1 MTFTKR
7 TECIFCK
14 NKNLRELLLQH
25 KSFPVGNFAV
35 ESVGHY
41 FHFIPYNVQYCISCG
56 VVQTKYVGDL
66 NLIYENNFAGAYGT
80 IRSSMNTLFAEFI
93 HFNDDIHS
101 IAEIGAGNGD
111 LSVAILDTKKL
122 PYTIVDPSYAGPK
135 SDRIIIPTF
144 FENHSESLTVDTIVM
159 SHVFE
164 HFYEPL
170 NVLQKLREQPNLKYI
185 YLSFPDLESF
195 IKNNIDHVLN
205 PEHTY
210 YVENDFL
217 RDVFSYF
224 GFKMKRQYF
233 HENHSVF
240 FEFVKE
246 DSCSDLFPKQ
256 DKSYNDVI
264 AFFQKV
270 HNNIE
275 NATKVLNK
283 NPSLPVYIW
292 PCSMHTLFSFSL
304 GLPTN
309 KVHYVLDNSPLKIG
323 KYLYG
328 YKHKCLSFK
337 DVIQTTNTK
346 IVILTGGCYNKE
358 ILKTIND
365 TIILLIV

>member
-1 MTFTKR
+1 MFTKR

-14 NKNLRELLLQH
+14 NKDLHELLSED

-35 ESVGHY
+35 DNINRD
-41 FHFIPYNVQYCISCG
+41 FHFIPYNVQHCRSCG
-56 VVQTKYVGDL
+56 VIQTKYLGDL

-80 IRSSMNTLFAEFI
+80 IRNSMNNLFAEFI
-93 HFNDDIHS
+93 HSNHDIHS

-122 PYTIVDPSYAGPK
+122 PYTIIDPSYAGPK
-135 SDRIIIPTF
+135 SDRIIIPSF
-144 FENHSESLTVDTIVM
+144 FEEYSETLKVDTVVM

-164 HFYEPL
+164 HFYEPML
-170 NVLQKLREQPNLKYI
+170 VLEKLRKQPNIKYI

-195 IKNNIDHVLN
+195 IKNNIYHVLN

-210 YVENDFL
+210 YVDNNFL
-217 RDVFSYF
+217 RNAFSYF
-224 GFKMKRQYF
+224 GFRMKRQYF

-246 DSCSDLFPKQ
+246 DNCAESFPSQ
-256 DKSYNDVI
+256 TESYNHVL

-270 HNNIE
+270 YTNIE
-275 NATKVLNK
+275 NACNVLK
-283 NPSLPVYIW
+283 EKPLLPVYIW

-304 GLPTN
+304 GLPATR
-309 KVHYVLDNSPLKIG
+309 VDYVLDNSPLKIG

-337 DVIQTTNTK
+337 DVIETTESK

-358 ILKTIND
+358 ILNTIDKN
-365 TIILLIV
+365 TILLII